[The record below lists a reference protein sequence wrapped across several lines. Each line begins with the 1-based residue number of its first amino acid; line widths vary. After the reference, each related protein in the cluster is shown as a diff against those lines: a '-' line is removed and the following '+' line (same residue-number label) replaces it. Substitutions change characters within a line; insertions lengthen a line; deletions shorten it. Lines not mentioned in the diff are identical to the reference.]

1 MTNETFALSSLPSDC
16 GVVSQT
22 HRHVERPLQPRHTQ
36 ELPGHRDGLQRGPV
50 Q

>member
-16 GVVSQT
+16 GTVSQT
-22 HRHVERPLQPRHTQ
+22 HRHVERPLQPQPVRH
-36 ELPGHRDGLQRGPV
+36 LPGHSHDIQPGP